1 MLACTMNH
9 FDRHI
14 HAVLRFLRFYSN
26 HTDERTSTL
35 PRASHSQS
43 SRTEVN
49 VLHLLADRTTS
60 TVTDIARALRLD
72 PGHITRVVKSLET
85 EGLLAKVPSTE
96 DRRRNVL
103 RLSPTGRTVLR
114 SAEAA
119 WMPALS
125 AHVSSLAASDQM
137 KLVEAMSVVE
147 ELLDPETP
155 HRPYVTYRPH
165 RPGDIGWIIQRH
177 GEAYHDSHGWDESF
191 EVMVAEIA
199 AKFARDYDPA
209 TERSWIA
216 EVDGTRSG
224 SVVLTRKSKWVGQ
237 LRLLFVDPTS
247 RGLGIGSRLVS
258 ECVGHARHVGYRKIV
273 LFTVQGLDAAR
284 RLYEAEGFQLT
295 NERPGHAWGGAHLAQ
310 TWELHL
316 TE

>member
-1 MLACTMNH
+1 MNH
-9 FDRHI
+9 IDQHI

-35 PRASHSQS
+35 PRDAHAPG
-43 SRTEVN
+43 SRTEIK
-49 VLHLLADRTTS
+49 VLHLLSDQTTS
-60 TVTDIARALRLD
+60 TVRDIARALRLD
-72 PGHITRVVKSLET
+72 PGHITRVVKKLES

-96 DRRRNVL
+96 DRRSNVL

-114 SAEAA
+114 SADAE

-125 AHVSSLAASDQM
+125 THVASLRPVDQM
-137 KLVEAMSVVE
+137 KLVEAMGVVQ
-147 ELLDPETP
+147 ELLDPESP
-155 HRPYVTYRPH
+155 HRPHVSYRPH

-191 EVMVAEIA
+191 EVMVAEVA

-216 EVDGTRSG
+216 EVDGARSG
-224 SVVLTRKSKWVGQ
+224 SVVLTRKSKWVAQ
-237 LRLLFVDPTS
+237 LRLLFVDPTA
-247 RGLGIGSRLVS
+247 RGLGIGGRLVS

-273 LFTVQGLDAAR
+273 LFTVQGLNAAR

-295 NERPGHAWGGAHLAQ
+295 SESPGHAWGGTHIAQ